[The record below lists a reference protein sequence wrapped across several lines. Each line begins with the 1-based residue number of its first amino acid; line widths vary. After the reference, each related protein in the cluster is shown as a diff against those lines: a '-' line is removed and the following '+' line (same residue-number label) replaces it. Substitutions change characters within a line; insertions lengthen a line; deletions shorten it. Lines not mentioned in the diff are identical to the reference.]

1 MATKQ
6 TRWRPAGMLATV
18 LGALVPV
25 TAVALASLALG
36 EGAAAAEPYPSR
48 PIKLIVG
55 YTPGGPVDTAARVYA
70 DYLGR
75 VLKQPVVVDNRAG
88 ASGAIAAE
96 ITAKAPPDG
105 YTLYFVASPTMTMTP
120 LIQKAVN
127 FNPTRDFSHIGLI
140 TDYTNVLLINKDFP
154 ARNVG
159 ELVEYAR
166 KHPQGVAFG
175 SAGVGASNHLSAEL
189 LAQMSGVKML
199 HVPYKGNSPAMTDV
213 ISGKIAFMFDIT
225 GTAIGHIQGGKVRPL
240 AVTSKE
246 RNAALPNV
254 PTMVES
260 GLKDYAVT
268 GWYALIGPPKL
279 PAEVVDTLV
288 KAQQTVGDDA
298 AFRQRMTQGGYDL
311 NITGPKPL
319 AERIERELRLWS
331 GVVKTAKI
339 EVE

>member
-1 MATKQ
+1 
-6 TRWRPAGMLATV
+6 MLATV

-25 TAVALASLALG
+25 TAVAVAALALS

-55 YTPGGPVDTAARVYA
+55 YTPGGPVDTAARIYA

>member
-6 TRWRPAGMLATV
+6 TRWWPAGMLATV
-18 LGALVPV
+18 LGALVPLACV
-25 TAVALASLALG
+25 ASLAASA
-36 EGAAAAEPYPSR
+36 GATAAEPYPSR
-48 PIKLIVG
+48 PIRLIVG

-96 ITAKAPPDG
+96 LTAKAPPDG

-127 FNPTRDFSHIGLI
+127 FDPTRDFSYIGLI

-288 KAQQTVGDDA
+288 KAQRTVGDDP

-319 AERIERELRLWS
+319 AERIERELKLWG

>member
-6 TRWRPAGMLATV
+6 TRWRPAGMLASV
-18 LGALVPV
+18 LGALVPL
-25 TAVALASLALG
+25 AGAASLALSA
-36 EGAAAAEPYPSR
+36 GAAAAEPYPSR

-288 KAQQTVGDDA
+288 KAQQTVGDDP

-319 AERIERELRLWS
+319 AERIERELRLWG

>member
-1 MATKQ
+1 MV
-6 TRWRPAGMLATV
+6 PLACV
-18 LGALVPV
+18 
-25 TAVALASLALG
+25 ASLAVS
-36 EGAAAAEPYPSR
+36 ADATAAEPYPSR
-48 PIKLIVG
+48 PIRLIVG

-96 ITAKAPPDG
+96 LTAKAPPDG

-127 FNPTRDFSHIGLI
+127 FDPTRDFSYIGLI

-225 GTAIGHIQGGKVRPL
+225 GTAIGHIQGGRVRPL

-279 PAEVVDTLV
+279 PAEVVETLV
-288 KAQQTVGDDA
+288 KAQRTVGDDP

-319 AERIERELRLWS
+319 AERIERELKLWG

>member
-1 MATKQ
+1 
-6 TRWRPAGMLATV
+6 MLATV
-18 LGALVPV
+18 LGALVPLACV
-25 TAVALASLALG
+25 ASLAASA
-36 EGAAAAEPYPSR
+36 GATAAEPYPSR

-55 YTPGGPVDTAARVYA
+55 YTPGGPVDTAARIYA

-96 ITAKAPPDG
+96 LTAKAPPDG

-127 FNPTRDFSHIGLI
+127 FNPTRDFSYIGLI

-154 ARNVG
+154 ARTVG

-279 PAEVVDTLV
+279 PAEVIDTLV
-288 KAQQTVGDDA
+288 KAQQTVGDDP

-319 AERIERELRLWS
+319 GERIERELKLWG

>member
-1 MATKQ
+1 MAC
-6 TRWRPAGMLATV
+6 V
-18 LGALVPV
+18 
-25 TAVALASLALG
+25 ASLAASA
-36 EGAAAAEPYPSR
+36 GATAAEPYPSR

-96 ITAKAPPDG
+96 LTAKAPPDG

-127 FNPTRDFSHIGLI
+127 FDPTRDFSYIGLI

-288 KAQQTVGDDA
+288 KAQRTVGDDP

-319 AERIERELRLWS
+319 AERIERELKLWG

>member
-18 LGALVPV
+18 LGALVPLACV
-25 TAVALASLALG
+25 ASLAVS
-36 EGAAAAEPYPSR
+36 ADATAAEPYPSR
-48 PIKLIVG
+48 PIRLIVG

-96 ITAKAPPDG
+96 LTAKAPPDG

-127 FNPTRDFSHIGLI
+127 FDPTRDFSYIGLI

-225 GTAIGHIQGGKVRPL
+225 GTAIGHIQGGRVRPL

-279 PAEVVDTLV
+279 PAEVVETLV
-288 KAQQTVGDDA
+288 KAQRTVGDDP

-319 AERIERELRLWS
+319 AERIERELKLWG